1 MSTARYPR
9 DLLARTAAVSTS
21 LVDLMRRLNSPM
33 GARTLRYLRLRL
45 EHYGID
51 TSHFA
56 DKPLP
61 VRERR
66 SYSRQLLED
75 AAAHSYSIR
84 EMMEY
89 LGYPP
94 SDCPYGLISTKLERF
109 GIDTSHFLSGRK
121 HGPSVLPREPLATVA
136 ARSVSLA
143 GVLKEL
149 GQENSGAARA
159 RVSRSLAAHGIST
172 EHFTGQG
179 HAGGKVSPLR
189 GSADEILRQRAPGS
203 PRTRTVKL
211 RRALDDLD
219 VPHIC
224 AECGIGD
231 TWQGRRLVLEIDHIN
246 GDRLDDRRENLRYLC
261 PSCHS
266 QTGTFAGRG
275 PRDATTWHLRHGAQ

>member
-1 MSTARYPR
+1 MSTQRYPR
-9 DLLARTAAVSTS
+9 ELLARAAAASTS

-51 TSHFA
+51 TAHFTEE
-56 DKPLP
+56 PLP
-61 VRERR
+61 TRARR
-66 SYSRQLLED
+66 SYSRELLED

-84 EMMEY
+84 EMLEY

-94 SDCPYGLISTKLERF
+94 SDSPYGLIRAKLDRF
-109 GIDTSHFLSGRK
+109 GIDTSHFRSGRG
-121 HGPSVLPREPLATVA
+121 HGPPVLPHEPLATAV

-143 GVLKEL
+143 GVLKAL

-159 RVSRSLAAHGIST
+159 RVSRSLETYGIST
-172 EHFTGQG
+172 EHFTGQA
-179 HAGGKVSPLR
+179 HARGSVSPHR
-189 GSADEILRQRAPGS
+189 GSADDILRRQAPGS

-211 RRALDDLD
+211 RRALDDLA
-219 VPHIC
+219 VPHVC
-224 AECGIGD
+224 AECGVGD
-231 TWQGRRLVLEIDHIN
+231 RWQGSRLVLEIDHIN

-266 QTGTFAGRG
+266 QTGTFGGRG
-275 PRDATTWHLRHGAQ
+275 PRDSTTWRPHHGAQ